1 MGLTV
6 LIIEY
11 LNWHYGKALTE
22 LLDLEKNFLWFFYH
36 QFSIKLL
43 LKTLFTPFFRIQEE
57 YKGFDLENLFSS
69 LVANT
74 VARVVG
80 FIFRS
85 IIIFM
90 GILAEGA
97 IILAAIPVFIAWIA
111 LPAIIIILVFLAL
124 GNLAFVL
131 L

>member
-6 LIIEY
+6 LITEY

-57 YKGFDLENLFSS
+57 YKGFNLENLFSN

-85 IIIFM
+85 IVIFI
-90 GILAEGA
+90 GILTEGA
-97 IILAAIPVFIAWIA
+97 VILMAIPVFIAWTA
-111 LPAIIIILVFLAL
+111 LPAVVIILIFLAL
-124 GNLAFVL
+124 GNLTFVIL
-131 L
+131 